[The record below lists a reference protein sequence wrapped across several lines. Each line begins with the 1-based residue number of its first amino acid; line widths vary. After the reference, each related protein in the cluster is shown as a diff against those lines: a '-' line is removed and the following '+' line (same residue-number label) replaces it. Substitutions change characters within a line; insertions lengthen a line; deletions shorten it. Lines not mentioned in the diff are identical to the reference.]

1 MDFYRIHGKDGAS
14 GPGYKGFRE
23 AFGGLSQSG
32 DGESVILVP
41 GAVFD
46 RRGIPN
52 WIRRQDYYDRYLAV
66 HKNVK
71 TLAAAYPFQIV
82 EEVIREEWDRPVE
95 RIFTAVEEI
104 VSMEFL

>member
-1 MDFYRIHGKDGAS
+1 M
-14 GPGYKGFRE
+14 
-23 AFGGLSQSG
+23 
-32 DGESVILVP
+32 
-41 GAVFD
+41 
-46 RRGIPN
+46 
-52 WIRRQDYYDRYLAV
+52 
-66 HKNVK
+66 K

>member
-1 MDFYRIHGKDGAS
+1 M
-14 GPGYKGFRE
+14 
-23 AFGGLSQSG
+23 
-32 DGESVILVP
+32 ILVP

-46 RRGIPN
+46 RRGYRIGYGGG
-52 WIRRQDYYDRYLAV
+52 YYDRYLAV